1 VMMTEVDPAT
11 LFKSVAAYL
20 SWDHDRLHAILDT
33 VRNRVYNAEWPYARR
48 DYDEFSRGLKRHIRL
63 EEEILFPV
71 FEDRVGPRGRTTPM
85 RDEHTR
91 IRGMLGSLHDAVS
104 RADAAGFRSSLAVLL
119 SLMRVHCE
127 KEEEILYPADRALPE
142 PERAALIRRLRSE

>member
-1 VMMTEVDPAT
+1 MITEVVPAT
-11 LFKSVAAYL
+11 MFKSVAEYL

-48 DYDEFSRGLKRHIRL
+48 DYDEFARGLKRHIRL

-71 FEDRVGPRGRTTPM
+71 FESRVGPRERTTVM

-91 IRGMLGSLHDAVS
+91 IRGVLGSLHDAIS
-104 RADAAGFRSSLAVLL
+104 RADAAAFRSSLAVLL
-119 SLMRVHCE
+119 SLMRAHNE
-127 KEEEILYPADRALPE
+127 KEDEILYPADQSLPE
-142 PERAALIRRLRSE
+142 TERAALLRRLRSA